1 MGNDER
7 GGHDLEN
14 RITLDHGLHLVSESS
29 PVARR
34 RHWRQADTVGL
45 QPAPHMPLDVLADP
59 KQTVASTDQRPQPV
73 ACLALDVDLPI
84 LAAAEGFL

>member
-1 MGNDER
+1 
-7 GGHDLEN
+7 
-14 RITLDHGLHLVSESS
+14 
-29 PVARR
+29 
-34 RHWRQADTVGL
+34 
-45 QPAPHMPLDVLADP
+45 MPLDVLADP